1 MIIKEVIKSFQFY
14 FKFMIKEITY
24 NFRNS
29 SLSRERTRFKY
40 NLILFYLIHQKFIT
54 DPVFVPKVSVNG
66 VTENSITIGWTLPPP
81 DLKEHVHYYNL
92 MATHAEQKREAMY
105 PAQPFTVYAF
115 VNLDPATTYKFKI
128 AACSEY
134 TKQCGNWSTE
144 VNGTTLDGGKLA
156 QKNIYFSCK
165 IV

>member
-1 MIIKEVIKSFQFY
+1 LKY
-14 FKFMIKEITY
+14 FVYK
-24 NFRNS
+24 NA
-29 SLSRERTRFKY
+29 
-40 NLILFYLIHQKFIT
+40 

-92 MATHAEQKREAMY
+92 MATHADQKREAVY

-115 VNLDPATTYKFKI
+115 VDLDPATTYKFKI

-134 TKQCGNWSTE
+134 TKQCGNWSVE
-144 VNGTTLDGGKLA
+144 VNGTTLDGGTLT
-156 QKNIYFSCK
+156 KNAK
-165 IV
+165 I